1 MNLGITK
8 MIKRPTMPTMTATA
22 IPVASDHSNPLP
34 AILVTAQTAMMG
46 AFRIIIK
53 PIVISI

>member
-1 MNLGITK
+1 
-8 MIKRPTMPTMTATA
+8 MPTMTATA

-46 AFRIIIK
+46 AFKIIIK